1 MWYNRSIKRQGVKRM
16 LRESKEL
23 QNSFHSVLY
32 EKIPESHI
40 LKQID
45 KAIDFSFIND
55 LLEAATVKISADR
68 QKSRK

>member
-1 MWYNRSIKRQGVKRM
+1 M
-16 LRESKEL
+16 LRENKER
-23 QNSFHSVLY
+23 QNSFYSALY

-40 LKQID
+40 LKQIE
-45 KAIDFSFIND
+45 KAVDFSFIND